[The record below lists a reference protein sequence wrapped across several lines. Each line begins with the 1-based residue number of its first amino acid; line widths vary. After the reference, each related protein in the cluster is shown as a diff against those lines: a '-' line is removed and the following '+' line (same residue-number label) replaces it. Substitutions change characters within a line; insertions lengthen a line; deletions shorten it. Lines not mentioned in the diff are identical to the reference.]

1 MPRFHALIPA
11 AGSGSRMGHALPK
24 QYLELQGRPL
34 LWHTLQVFE
43 RHPEVTSI
51 HVVIAPDDTVWTRHD
66 WSACP
71 KLHVHRCGGAT
82 RAQTVLA
89 GLRAMTAADN
99 DWVLVHDAARP
110 CLTQTALNRLIA
122 TVRDD
127 AVGGILAIP
136 VADTLKRAGEGDRIA
151 ATVIRTGLWGA
162 QTPQMFRRG
171 LLIQAL
177 EQALEQAGDA
187 VTDEASAIE
196 VMGLAPLLVEGDPA
210 NLKVTHPADLPLAA
224 RYLELALEQGPT
236 HAG

>member
-11 AGSGSRMGHALPK
+11 AGSGSRMGHVLPK
-24 QYLELQGRPL
+24 QYLDLQGRPL

-43 RHPEVTSI
+43 RHPEISSV
-51 HVVIAPDDTVWTRHD
+51 HVAIAPDDGIWTRHD
-66 WSACP
+66 WSAFH

-89 GLRAMTAADN
+89 GLRAMDTAED

-110 CLTQTALNRLIA
+110 CLTQTALNRLM
-122 TVRDD
+122 VVLRDD
-127 AVGGILAIP
+127 SVGGILAIP
-136 VADTLKRAGEGDRIA
+136 VADTLKRAGEGGRIA
-151 ATVIRTGLWGA
+151 ATVARAGLWGA

-171 LLIQAL
+171 VLMQAL
-177 EQALEQAGDA
+177 AQAGPE

-196 VMGLAPLLVEGDPA
+196 ALGMAPLLVEGDPA

-224 RYLELALEQGPT
+224 RYLELESLHGR
-236 HAG
+236 